1 MGVSGGGYED
11 VAGGEGD
18 GVVVEIGKG
27 GNLEEEGDGYEVEG
41 GKHGECDWVE
51 QGGGRAGGLKRRTW
65 ENM

>member
-41 GKHGECDWVE
+41 GKHGECD
-51 QGGGRAGGLKRRTW
+51 
-65 ENM
+65 